1 MTKEQYDKVKVWMDK
16 RGLCL
21 DFQTL
26 GELDTVLQQVKGDDG
41 LILKM
46 DKDSLVFDATKTE
59 DAIRGFLKV
68 ILGEDEKCSEALEQV
83 LNTTVG
89 HVFATDNDVVGQ
101 LKNFCAY
108 VIDRAMEIKNEQGL
122 RKGKEEAK
130 QALGMIIRPSKAKS

>member
-16 RGLCL
+16 RGLSL

-59 DAIRGFLKV
+59 DAIRGFLKA
-68 ILGEDEKCSEALEQV
+68 ILGEDEKCSEALERV
-83 LNTTVG
+83 LNT
-89 HVFATDNDVVGQ
+89 AKE
-101 LKNFCAY
+101 LLCLC
-108 VIDRAMEIKNEQGL
+108 DRQSYGNRE
-122 RKGKEEAK
+122 
-130 QALGMIIRPSKAKS
+130 